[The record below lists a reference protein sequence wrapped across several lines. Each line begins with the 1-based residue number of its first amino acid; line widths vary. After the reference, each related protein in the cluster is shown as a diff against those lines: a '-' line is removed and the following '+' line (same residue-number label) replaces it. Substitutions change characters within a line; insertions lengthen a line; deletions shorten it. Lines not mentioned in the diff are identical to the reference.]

1 MELKDTIELMT
12 ISYYKERFLAEYW
25 QVKIRLEK
33 LEAMLKK
40 YRDGTLPFKP
50 TCSYELLFN
59 QVIYMR
65 GYLSILDE
73 RMLIEGVSVSGT
85 EI

>member
-12 ISYYKERFLAEYW
+12 SSDYKERFLAEYW

-73 RMLIEGVSVSGT
+73 RMLIEGVSVNGT

>member
-12 ISYYKERFLAEYW
+12 SSDYKERFLAEYW

>member
-12 ISYYKERFLAEYW
+12 SSDYKERFLAEYW

-33 LEAMLKK
+33 LETMLKK

-50 TCSYELLFN
+50 SCSYELLFN

>member
-1 MELKDTIELMT
+1 MT
-12 ISYYKERFLAEYW
+12 SSDYKERFLAEYW

-40 YRDGTLPFKP
+40 YRDGTISFKP

>member
-12 ISYYKERFLAEYW
+12 SSDYKNRLLAEYW
-25 QVKIRLEK
+25 QIKIRLEK

-40 YRDGTLPFKP
+40 YKEGTLPFKP
-50 TCSYELLFN
+50 SCSYEQLLY
-59 QVIYMR
+59 QSMYMR

-73 RMLIEGVSVSGT
+73 RMLIEGVSVNGT